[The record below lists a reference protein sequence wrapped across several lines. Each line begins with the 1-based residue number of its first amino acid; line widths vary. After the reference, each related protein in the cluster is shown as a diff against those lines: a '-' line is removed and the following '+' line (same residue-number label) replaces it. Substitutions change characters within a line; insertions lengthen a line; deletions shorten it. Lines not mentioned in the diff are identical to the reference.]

1 MFARLLS
8 YNADFVDKER
18 ADDQQS
24 HWNIPAKVKT
34 EMRVSFF
41 VPCLR
46 SRFECMLDFE
56 FWSST
61 ILRAFT

>member
-1 MFARLLS
+1 MFSRLLS
-8 YNADFVDKER
+8 YNADFVD
-18 ADDQQS
+18 DQQS
-24 HWNIPAKVKT
+24 HWNIPVKVKT

-61 ILRAFT
+61 ILRAPT